1 MTASLNDT
9 VHGVAPHAPS
19 DAGQG
24 SVPLYFA
31 VSPLK
36 LVVMSV
42 FTFGLYEFYW
52 FYRNWRLVTDRED
65 PGASRAWNVF
75 SSLARAAFTVF
86 FCYTL
91 FMRIQDSADEQ
102 EVPVSLAS
110 GFLAIGWIVTW
121 FLGGLP
127 DFWGL
132 LWSGSILF
140 LLPVQKAV
148 TRINEAASPGHDP
161 NRRFTLWN
169 IAIVLA
175 GVALIAFA
183 LHGTL
188 PLDAADD

>member
-9 VHGVAPHAPS
+9 VNSDTPHAPS
-19 DAGQG
+19 GAGQG
-24 SVPLYFA
+24 STPLYFP

-52 FYRNWRLVTDRED
+52 FYKNWRLVTDRED
-65 PGASRAWNVF
+65 PGMSRAWNVF
-75 SSLARAAFTVF
+75 SSIARASFTVF
-86 FCYTL
+86 FCYSL

-127 DFWGL
+127 DFWWL
-132 LWSGSILF
+132 LSFGSVF
-140 LLPVQKAV
+140 FVLPVQKAV
-148 TRINEAASPGHDP
+148 NRINAAASPGHDA

-183 LHGTL
+183 LYGTL